1 MLASRWSDERFGQG
15 HPAPWTGPLAPDGGH
30 NVGAPSLAQHGCR
43 GGRRAPWLRG
53 VRDAASF
60 QCMKSESAGAP
71 AGAATTDRHEIV
83 AEVTSAIHCAN
94 FIQAGQVFVF
104 DMKGVIKA
112 EKSTANLC
120 LGILARIQPGLLMA
134 MDRAAEG
141 LHPVSPRWRNFD
153 CYDLGIDHGGM
164 GKVTVKL
171 HLRDAATHEI
181 LRELPPPA

>member
-1 MLASRWSDERFGQG
+1 MQSDK
-15 HPAPWTGPLAPDGGH
+15 PAAAP
-30 NVGAPSLAQHGCR
+30 GA
-43 GGRRAPWLRG
+43 
-53 VRDAASF
+53 
-60 QCMKSESAGAP
+60 AP
-71 AGAATTDRHEIV
+71 ADGHEIV

-181 LRELPPPA
+181 LRELPSPA